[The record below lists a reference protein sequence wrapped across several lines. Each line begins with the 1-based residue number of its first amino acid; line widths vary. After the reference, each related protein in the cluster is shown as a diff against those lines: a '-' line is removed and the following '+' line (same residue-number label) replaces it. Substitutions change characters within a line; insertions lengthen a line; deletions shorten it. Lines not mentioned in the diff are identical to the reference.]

1 MTDAAGLAF
10 REAGRNC
17 GGMSTDTPHPAFGHS
32 APISFGL
39 AGRRAIVTGHRGGIG
54 GAVAALFAAD
64 GAEVIGL
71 DLPEFNLADA
81 ASVEARAAALIAEG
95 GPVDILVNCAGITVL
110 GSVLETDLDEVQRV
124 FAVNFLAPYALMRA
138 VLPGMIAK
146 GRGSIINVASDQAL
160 IGKPLS
166 AAYGA
171 SKAAIAQL
179 SRSAALDW
187 APHGVR
193 VNAIAPGSTDTV
205 MLNQVIG
212 QLAAKYPDRFPSDSS
227 STYTQ
232 AVPMRRFAAPSEI
245 AAAIAFLASDA
256 ASFVTGVVFPVD
268 GGTTAA

>member
-1 MTDAAGLAF
+1 M
-10 REAGRNC
+10 
-17 GGMSTDTPHPAFGHS
+17 PHPASGPS

-81 ASVEARAAALIAEG
+81 ASVEARAAALIDAG

-138 VLPGMIAK
+138 VLPGMIAR

-160 IGKPLS
+160 IGKKAS

-179 SRSAALDW
+179 TKSAALAW
-187 APHGVR
+187 APHNIR
-193 VNAIAPGSTDTV
+193 FNAVAPGSTDTA
-205 MLNQVIG
+205 MLRDVIT
-212 QLAAKYPDRFPSDSS
+212 QLAARSGGRFNSIDA
-227 STYTQ
+227 YTD
-232 AVPMRRFAAPSEI
+232 AVPMGRFAAPAEI
-245 AAAIAFLASDA
+245 AATIAFLASDA